1 MRYYE
6 KVQKTIEDHEL
17 KGIQCNKCGEI
28 FEPNYGN
35 IIHEINI
42 SDGYSSKFTSSF
54 KFDICEKCLTK
65 FLKEFLLV
73 PDNFMNDFAGVP
85 SYATDHEL
93 HQQLFNEWKE
103 TEKWNYEENPI
114 RDAWIDRLD
123 KTVNIEDEDEF
134 YEEPENIKTLKP
146 ACIKGF
152 KN

>member
-6 KVQKTIEDHEL
+6 KVQKTMEDNEL
-17 KGIQCNKCGEI
+17 RGIQCNKCGEI

-42 SDGYSSKFTSSF
+42 SDGYSSKFTSPF
-54 KFDICEKCLTK
+54 KFDICEKCLIK

-85 SYATDHEL
+85 PYATDHEL
-93 HQQLFNEWKE
+93 HQKLFNEWKK
-103 TEKWNYEENPI
+103 TEKWNYEDNPY
-114 RDAWIDRLD
+114 RDAWMSKEEFI
-123 KTVNIEDEDEF
+123 NIEDDEKF
-134 YEEPENIKTLKP
+134 YEELENIKTLKP